1 MSGPASPVPDSS
13 GVSTRKQS
21 VLSAITR
28 AAQRTGVD
36 FTYLLK
42 TAQRESSLNPNA
54 KAPTSSAAGLF
65 QFIEQTWL
73 ATVKKHGDKHGL
85 GGYADAI
92 RQGGNG
98 QYYVADAQARR
109 QVLGLRYNQDAAAA
123 MAAEM
128 TAGNAAYLKGRTGR
142 NPTAGELYAAHFLG
156 PAGAANLIET
166 VDRRPGASAA
176 SLFPAAAGANRSI
189 FYRNGAPVSAAQ
201 LMANL
206 NSKAGG
212 AVEMNL
218 PDETEGNDLMEPGRD
233 GFLLA
238 RLQRVQSDAQLLNI
252 AFGSGTGDQSLLFA
266 TQLMSA
272 FGPEKEKSEEGDSSW
287 FS

>member
-1 MSGPASPVPDSS
+1 MSGPSSPVPDSS
-13 GVSTRKQS
+13 GLSPRTQS
-21 VLSAITR
+21 VVSAITR

-36 FTYLLK
+36 FSYLLK

-73 ATVKKHGDKHGL
+73 ATVKRHGGKHGY

-98 QYYVADAQARR
+98 QYYVVDSQARQ

-156 PAGAANLIET
+156 PAGAANLIEA
-166 VDRRPGASAA
+166 VERRPGAAAA
-176 SLFPAAAGANRSI
+176 SLFPAAANANRSI

-212 AVEMNL
+212 AMKMNL
-218 PDETEGNDLMEPGRD
+218 PDVPDSDKPMEANGNGY
-233 GFLLA
+233 LLA

-252 AFGSGTGDQSLLFA
+252 AFGNGTGDESLLFA
-266 TQLMSA
+266 TQLLSA
-272 FGPEKEKSEEGDSSW
+272 FGPEKDKNKEGGG
-287 FS
+287 FV

>member
-1 MSGPASPVPDSS
+1 MSSSPLSDPS
-13 GVSTRKQS
+13 GVAARKPGVVAS
-21 VLSAITR
+21 ITR

-73 ATVKKHGDKHGL
+73 NVVKNHGAKHGY

-92 RQGGNG
+92 QRGANG
-98 QYYVADAQARR
+98 QYYVSSPQARQ

-128 TAGNAAYLKGRTGR
+128 TAGNAAYLKGRIGR
-142 NPTAGELYAAHFLG
+142 NPSAGELYAAHFLG
-156 PAGAANLIET
+156 PAGAATLIQT
-166 VDRRPGASAA
+166 VGQRPAAPAA

-189 FYRNGAPVSAAQ
+189 FFRNGAPVSAAQ

-206 NSKAGG
+206 ESRAGG
-212 AVEMNL
+212 SGTVGL
-218 PDETEGNDLMEPGRD
+218 PEGLEGGDMPEGAGNGYLM
-233 GFLLA
+233 A
-238 RLQRVQSDAQLLNI
+238 RLQRLQSDAQLLNI
-252 AFGSGTGDQSLLFA
+252 AFGNGVGDQSLLIA

-272 FGPEKEKSEEGDSSW
+272 FGPDADEDGGDKPL
-287 FS
+287 FT